1 MNKKLNEIIKIVL
14 FGTDSE
20 IQRIPLEYDVTLEEL
35 KELNNYFLIQDSIAL
50 NNAIMLDEEKLYKN
64 SDVSTIL
71 FNNYIIEVLEDLNN
85 MLSDVK

>member
-14 FGTDSE
+14 FGTDKE
-20 IQRIPLEYDVTLEEL
+20 INRIPLEYNVTLEEL

-71 FNNYIIEVLEDLNN
+71 FNNYIIEVLEDINN

>member
-14 FGTDSE
+14 FGTDKE
-20 IQRIPLEYDVTLEEL
+20 IQRIPLEYNVTLEEL

-71 FNNYIIEVLEDLNN
+71 FNNYIIEVLEDINN